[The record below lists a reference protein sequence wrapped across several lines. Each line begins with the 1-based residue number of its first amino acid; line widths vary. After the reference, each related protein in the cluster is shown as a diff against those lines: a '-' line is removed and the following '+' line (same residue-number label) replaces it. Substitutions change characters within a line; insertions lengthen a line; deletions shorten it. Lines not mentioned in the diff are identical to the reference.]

1 MKKLFILF
9 GAVML
14 LNGCSSAKLSL
25 ADVMN
30 LVNGK
35 WALQSLAGQSNLG
48 SLFANKM
55 PALQFDTQ
63 SMRVSGNNGCNS
75 LSGPLR
81 IEAGNKISFG
91 QLAGT
96 KMACPGQGE
105 SVFMDALNKVTNF
118 KVDDGV
124 MKLLAGGQELM
135 SLVKDTQQP

>member
-14 LNGCSSAKLSL
+14 LNGCSSAKLPL
-25 ADVMN
+25 ADAMN
-30 LVNGK
+30 LINGK

-55 PALQFDTQ
+55 PALQFDTE